1 MCGVCGFIDFNSN
14 SDAEVLNK
22 MVSFLNHRGP
32 DDRGNEV
39 YFVDNIIIG
48 LGHTRLSILDLS
60 SAGHQP
66 MDYEHFSI
74 VLNGEI
80 YNFKEIKNELIF
92 LGHQF
97 KSESD
102 TEVVLH
108 AFLEWG
114 DNCVSKFIG
123 MFVFVILNKQS
134 NEITIVRD
142 RAGVKP
148 LFYYWNEDLFLFSS
162 ELKSFH
168 EHPLFKKKIN
178 INSVHQFMDY
188 GYVPSPY
195 CIFEYCHK
203 LNPGHILKFNITK
216 KTFEIKKYWD
226 VNNYYSLPKIK
237 ISYNEAQIEVDKLLH
252 SAFEYRMVS
261 DVPVGVF
268 LSGGYDS
275 TAVTAILQND
285 RTNKLKTFTI
295 GFEEGNNE
303 APYAK
308 DIAKYLGT
316 DHTEHYCTT
325 KEAQEIIPTLPFFYD
340 EPFADSSAIPTIL
353 VSKLAKKEVSV
364 ALSADAGDEIFAGYD
379 IYNTYLNKLTL
390 INNIPEVARKTL
402 GSFIKIGSLMTNN
415 KRYKNRL
422 DLMSNVFKVDKKL
435 IPQALFKSYFIS
447 SQEHNNNLFNFRSQ
461 YKNTSFDNDFL
472 DFNDILSIP
481 LAIDYTMYLQNDIL
495 TKVDRATMSV
505 SLEGREPFLDHR
517 IIEFVAQLPSEYK
530 YGKTQKMILKDIVHK
545 YVPKA
550 LMDRPKSGFSVPLDS
565 WLKNDLYYLINENL
579 SPKAISESG
588 LFNTEYVTKLINA
601 FLRNEIDNRAI
612 IWKLLQFQMW
622 YKKWF
627 S

>member
-114 DNCVSKFIG
+114 DSCVSKFIG

-285 RTNKLKTFTI
+285 RSNKLKTFTI